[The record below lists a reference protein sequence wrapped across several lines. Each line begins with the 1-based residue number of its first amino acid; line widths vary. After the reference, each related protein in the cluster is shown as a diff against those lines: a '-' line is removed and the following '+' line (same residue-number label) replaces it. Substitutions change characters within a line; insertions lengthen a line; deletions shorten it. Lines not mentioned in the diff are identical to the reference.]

1 MKWIF
6 FLLVLGS
13 YFALNGYVYIR
24 GLQIVPQNIWIK
36 LTYSVFFWVLTAL
49 FIVRMTAGE
58 NLPELI
64 TGVINSAGFTW
75 IVAVIYFAIIALSID
90 IIRIINHFFD
100 IYPAFIKSN
109 YAFVKTATAAI
120 SVLTVI
126 SLLIYGNLNFHNIK
140 TVKIEITADK
150 HFPKEK
156 IRAVLISD
164 LHLSSYIREREV
176 MRITKLIEKEKPD
189 LLLIAG
195 DITDRSVKPLK
206 EWRLAEMLGEIK
218 TTYGI
223 YAISGNHEFYGGDRE
238 DIINH
243 LNESGIKVLLDSVV
257 TIADVIQIAG
267 RDDRTNTRRKSL
279 NQLLSNVN
287 RELPIIL
294 LDHQPYNLDESVKEG
309 VDIQLSG
316 HTHYG
321 QFWPG
326 NLIVDRM
333 FELAYGYMKRGS
345 THFYVTSGAGI
356 WGPKIRIGTQSEIVV
371 FDISPGIKK
380 NNAPY

>member
-24 GLQIVPQNIWIK
+24 GLQIFPQNIWIK
-36 LTYSVFFWVLTAL
+36 VTYSVFFWVLTAL

-75 IVAVIYFAIIALSID
+75 IVAVIYFAIISISID
-90 IIRIINHFFD
+90 LIRLLNHFFD

-109 YAFVKTATAAI
+109 YAIVKTATAAI

-126 SLLIYGNLNFHNIK
+126 SLLIYGNLNFQNIK
-140 TVKIEITADK
+140 TVKVEITSDK

-176 MRITKLIEKEKPD
+176 IRISKQIEKEKPD

-223 YAISGNHEFYGGDRE
+223 YAISGNHEFYGGDRDE
-238 DIINH
+238 IIKH
-243 LNESGIKVLLDSVV
+243 LNKSGITVLLDSVV
-257 TIADVIQIAG
+257 TVGRIIQIAG
-267 RDDRTNTRRKSL
+267 RDDITNTRRKSL
-279 NQLLSNVN
+279 NQLLTDVS

-316 HTHYG
+316 HTHNG

-326 NLIVDRM
+326 NLIVGRIY
-333 FELAYGYMKRGS
+333 ELAYGYMKRGN

-371 FDISPGIKK
+371 LDIFPGNKK
-380 NNAPY
+380 NYPPY

>member
-24 GLQIVPQNIWIK
+24 GLQIIPQNIWIK
-36 LTYSVFFWVLTAL
+36 TTYSVFFWVLTAL
-49 FIVRMTAGE
+49 FIVRMTMGE
-58 NLPELI
+58 DIPDSLS
-64 TGVINSAGFTW
+64 GVLNSAGFTW

-109 YAFVKTATAAI
+109 YAVVKTATAAF

-126 SLLIYGNLNFHNIK
+126 SLLIYGNLNFNKIK
-140 TVKIEITADK
+140 TVKVEITSDK
-150 HFPKEK
+150 HFSIEK

-176 MRITKLIEKEKPD
+176 MRISKQIEKEKPD

-195 DITDRSVKPLK
+195 DITDRSLKPLK
-206 EWRLAEMLGEIK
+206 DWRLAELLGKIK

-223 YAISGNHEFYGGDRE
+223 YAISGNHEFYGGERE
-238 DIINH
+238 DIFNH
-243 LNESGIKVLLDSVV
+243 LNESGITVLLDSVV
-257 TIADVIQIAG
+257 TVGGVVQIAG

-279 NQLLSNVN
+279 NQLLTDVS
-287 RELPIIL
+287 REIPIIL

-316 HTHYG
+316 HTHNG

-326 NLIVDRM
+326 NLIVGRM
-333 FELAYGYMKRGS
+333 YELAYGYMKRGN

-371 FDISPGIKK
+371 LDIFPGIKK
-380 NNAPY
+380 NYPPY

>member
-6 FLLVLGS
+6 FLLVLGV
-13 YFALNGYVYIR
+13 YFSLNSYVYIR
-24 GLQIVPQNIWIK
+24 GLQILPHNIWLK
-36 LTYSVFFWVLTAL
+36 FTYSVFFWILTAL
-49 FIVRMTAGE
+49 FMVRMILGE
-58 NLPELI
+58 NIPEYLAA
-64 TGVINSAGFTW
+64 VANSAGYTW
-75 IVAVIYFAIIALSID
+75 IVAVIYFALISLSID
-90 IIRIINHFFD
+90 IIRVFNHFFD
-100 IYPAFIKSN
+100 IYPLFIKSN
-109 YAFVKTATAAI
+109 YSFVKTATATI
-120 SVLTVI
+120 SVLTVV
-126 SLLIYGNLNFHNIK
+126 SLLIYGNLNFNNIR
-140 TVKIEITADK
+140 TVKIEITTDK

-176 MRITKLIEKEKPD
+176 MRISKQIEKEKPD

-195 DITDRSVKPLK
+195 DITDRSLKPLK
-206 EWRLAEMLGEIK
+206 EWRLAELLGEIK

-223 YAISGNHEFYGGDRE
+223 YAVSGNHEFYGGERD
-238 DIINH
+238 DIFNH
-243 LNESGIKVLLDSVV
+243 LNDSGITVLLDSVI
-257 TIADVIQIAG
+257 TIGGIVQIAG
-267 RDDRTNTRRKSL
+267 RDDRTNPKRKSL
-279 NQLLSNVN
+279 NQLLTNVS
-287 RELPIIL
+287 REIPIIL

-333 FELAYGYMKRGS
+333 YELAYGYMKRGN

-371 FDISPGIKK
+371 LDIFPGIKK
-380 NNAPY
+380 NKQPY